1 MKSVTIEET
10 FELPSWFKN
19 WVEGIYQSPWQTD
32 RPFDYLVKHV
42 IENDQVRLTTRMDW
56 WHVQSTYT
64 FENFNLL
71 LKYISTLDIDEIAYN
86 AGWE

>member
-1 MKSVTIEET
+1 MDKDLTVPIEET

-42 IENDQVRLTTRMDW
+42 IENDFYNHWDW
-56 WHVQSTYT
+56 LGAHHY
-64 FENFNLL
+64 EAIN
-71 LKYISTLDIDEIAYN
+71 YIIGYEMGQTNE
-86 AGWE
+86 